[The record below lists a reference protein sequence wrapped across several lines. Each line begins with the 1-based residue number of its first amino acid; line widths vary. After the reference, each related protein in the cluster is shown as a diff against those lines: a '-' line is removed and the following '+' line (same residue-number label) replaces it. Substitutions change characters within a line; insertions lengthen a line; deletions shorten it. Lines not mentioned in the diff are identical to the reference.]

1 VETIASS
8 NAHGVSA
15 AYTYD
20 DAGRLSTVVDNRLSA
35 NNTTTYSYDA
45 ASNVRQAVYPNS
57 PNNAPSTYTYDTLN
71 RLTALSTPV
80 SSYAYTLGPTGNRT
94 AATEGNGRTLAW
106 SYDGIYRLTN
116 ESVSAD
122 PDNVNGSVGYVL
134 DAVGNRKSA
143 TSTLSGV
150 NSSGTFTYNSDDEL
164 MPGEGDTYDNGGNT
178 LSTSFPRGMA
188 PGFRARNLPTRSGPT
203 PFSDTLV
210 LRTLPPLP
218 RIHQER
224 SASGFTVSP

>member
-1 VETIASS
+1 MTDAS
-8 NAHGVSA
+8 GQT

-20 DAGRLSTVVDNRLSA
+20 ALDRLTAKVTPEGTLSYTYYPAGQVESINSSNARGVSVGYTYDDLNRLSTVVDNRLSA

-94 AATEGNGRTLAW
+94 AATEGSGRTLAW

-116 ESVSAD
+116 EAVSAD

-150 NSSGTFTYNSDDEL
+150 SSSGRFV
-164 MPGEGDTYDNGGNT
+164 
-178 LSTSFPRGMA
+178 
-188 PGFRARNLPTRSGPT
+188 RS
-203 PFSDTLV
+203 
-210 LRTLPPLP
+210 R
-218 RIHQER
+218 QR
-224 SASGFTVSP
+224 SSQPCRKHAIA